1 MINFIQ
7 LRFPNR
13 PDLKQNL
20 CAFILERL
28 VDDEAWNAIRVI
40 SNCVDGGGETDLVQD
55 LPRRYFLEIKI
66 PCFQYPR
73 GGTAEMLLAPL
84 ICNCNILFISGRMR
98 DPADYEISARL
109 KSISP

>member
-28 VDDEAWNAIRVI
+28 VDDDAWNAIRVI

-55 LPRRYFLEIKI
+55 LPRRYFLEIKM

-84 ICNCNILFISGRMR
+84 ICNILFISGRMR